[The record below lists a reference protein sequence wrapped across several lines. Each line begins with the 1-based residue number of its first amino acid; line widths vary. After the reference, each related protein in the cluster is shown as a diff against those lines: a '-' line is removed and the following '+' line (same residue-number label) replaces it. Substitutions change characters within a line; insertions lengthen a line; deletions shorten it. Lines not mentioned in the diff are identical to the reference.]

1 MWLLCSRGSICRA
14 VQVNDACNDSRAGSG
29 GGGCSAHDS
38 GSGGRA
44 HVAAEAAAQ
53 EATVAATAATWVSDA
68 KLIGAKVC
76 FDFMRLAALVVSRET
91 VLLNLHLQRLF
102 SFGAEDGT
110 AANTAAATDGVT
122 GCTECCRY
130 GA

>member
-1 MWLLCSRGSICRA
+1 M
-14 VQVNDACNDSRAGSG
+14 NDACNDSRAGSG

-38 GSGGRA
+38 VSGGRA

-53 EATVAATAATWVSDA
+53 EATVAATAVTWVSDA

-91 VLLNLHLQRLF
+91 ILLNLHLQRMC
-102 SFGAEDGT
+102 SFGAGAAAT
-110 AANTAAATDGVT
+110 ANTAAAAACTAERIRRCRNGASDGDFLQRLDAFP
-122 GCTECCRY
+122 CR
-130 GA
+130 